1 MKLKIALLLFLLA
14 MPVVAQQPSTKERN
28 RSMTEA
34 KEFALTKVGQIAV
47 RVKDVNRAAEFYS
60 AKLGMKLLLKQNN
73 LAVLDC
79 GGVSLF
85 LTLPENAAE
94 AGHNSVIYFDVDD
107 IQKTAQSLTER
118 GITIAEKP
126 NKVGK
131 LGTVEVWIAIFR
143 DSEENLLG
151 LRSMVP
157 EGRTR

>member
-1 MKLKIALLLFLLA
+1 
-14 MPVVAQQPSTKERN
+14 
-28 RSMTEA
+28 MTEA

-47 RVKDVNRAAEFYS
+47 RVKDVNRAAAFYS
-60 AKLGMKLLLKQNN
+60 NTLGVKLLLKQNS

-94 AGHNSVIYFDVDD
+94 SGQNSVIYFDVDN
-107 IQKTAQSLTER
+107 IQKTVQSLTER
-118 GITIAEKP
+118 GVIIAEKP

-131 LGTVEVWIAIFR
+131 LGTVDVWIAIFR
-143 DSEENLLG
+143 DSEGNLLG

-157 EGRTR
+157 DVGTR